1 MRAPTST
8 STALTTTTLAP
19 SPRPCPSLNASKPH
33 AEQVTH
39 YCNLRTKV
47 PVTDLSPSQVVRA
60 SVCYGR
66 TRAMF
71 SWKRYG
77 IVKKHEDGT
86 VERVNAFTPSD

>member
-47 PVTDLSPSQVVRA
+47 PVTEFP
-60 SVCYGR
+60 
-66 TRAMF
+66 T
-71 SWKRYG
+71 
-77 IVKKHEDGT
+77 
-86 VERVNAFTPSD
+86 AFRSHQLCLRKLEITTISS